1 VHCILEDQRGD
12 LWISTSQGISRF
24 NPQSRV
30 FHNYSVADGLPGM
43 DMTGWQTCQRGP
55 FGEMYFG
62 GFSGATAFQPDKVVD
77 NSIAPPMVFT
87 DFRLAGVSVKVGAGS
102 PLQQSISFARNLV
115 LSHRQS
121 NFSLEFSALTYSNS
135 LLNRYRYMLE
145 GLDSDWHEVGS
156 EERLVSYNNLPAGT
170 YEFRAQG
177 ATSSGPWSEPG
188 VALQI
193 EILPP
198 WWGTLWFRVVC
209 AVSLVLLAWSAYYY
223 RLNQVAQR
231 FNVRLEERTRIARD
245 LHDTLLQSFQGL
257 MLRFQTVDEMLPT
270 RPLEAK
276 KALAGALDRADKA
289 LAEGRD
295 AIKGM
300 RTSTLIDHDLAQSM
314 TTLMNDLH
322 EEQATGNWDSVA
334 FRVLVEGAPRSV
346 HPTLRDEI
354 YRIARESLR
363 NAFRHAQARHIET
376 EITYSEPLL
385 RLRFRDDGRGIDP
398 DVLEHGGRSGHWGLP
413 GMRERAKHMGAQL
426 DVWSKPGAG
435 TEVDLS
441 IPGSIAYEGFPTRPG
456 FRLFRKRRERNHEN
470 RS

>member
-1 VHCILEDQRGD
+1 M
-12 LWISTSQGISRF
+12 F

-43 DMTGWQTCQRGP
+43 DMTGWQACQRGP
-55 FGEMYFG
+55 TGQMYFG

-87 DFRLAGVSVKVGAGS
+87 DFRLAGVSVKVGGRS
-102 PLQQSISFARNLV
+102 PLQQSISYVRSLV

-135 LLNRYRYMLE
+135 FLNRYRYMLE

-156 EERLVSYNNLPAGT
+156 EERLVSYNNLPAGK
-170 YEFRAQG
+170 YVFRAQG

-188 VALQI
+188 LALRI

-198 WWGTLWFRVVC
+198 WWSTWWFRVAC
-209 AVSLVLLAWSAYYY
+209 AALLILLAQSAYYF

-270 RPLEAK
+270 RPQEAK
-276 KALAGALDRADKA
+276 KALEAALDRADKA
-289 LAEGRD
+289 LVEGRD
-295 AIKGM
+295 AIKDM
-300 RTSTLIDHDLAQSM
+300 RASTLVDHDLAQSM
-314 TTLMNDLH
+314 KALMTDLH
-322 EEQATGNWDSVA
+322 EELETGDRDSVT
-334 FRVLVEGAPRSV
+334 FRVLVEGAPRTV
-346 HPTLRDEI
+346 HPTLGDEI

-363 NAFRHAQARHIET
+363 NAFRHAEARHIET

-398 DVLEHGGRSGHWGLP
+398 HVLEHGGRAGHWGLP

-441 IPGSIAYEGFPTRPG
+441 IPGSIAYEEFPTRPG
-456 FRLFRKRRERNHEN
+456 FRLFREKKERNHER